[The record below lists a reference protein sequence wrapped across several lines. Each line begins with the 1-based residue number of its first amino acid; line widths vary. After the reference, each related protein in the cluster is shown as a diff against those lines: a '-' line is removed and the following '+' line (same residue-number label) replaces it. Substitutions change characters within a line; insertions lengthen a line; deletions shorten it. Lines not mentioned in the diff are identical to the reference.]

1 MHYNSIYNVKKGN
14 IYGKYKGYV
23 EKTEEFFEKGYTK
36 DINFRIEALKK
47 LKHNIKMNEK
57 NIFKAL
63 KIDLNKSEF
72 ETFIT
77 EIGIV
82 YDEINGAIKNIKKWS
97 KPKKV
102 KTPITN
108 FLASSYIYNEPY
120 GVALIMAPWNYP
132 FQLIMAPLVGAIS
145 AGNCVLLK
153 PSELAVET
161 EQIIVKIIKETFS
174 DEYIGVVTGGV
185 KESEAL
191 LKEKLD
197 YIFYTGGINVGKIV
211 MRAAAE
217 HLTPITLEL
226 GGKSPCIVDKDANID
241 LAARRI
247 AWGKFLN
254 AGQTC
259 VAPDYLVVHRNIK
272 EKLISSI
279 ENYIIEFF
287 GENAF
292 ESEEYPRIINER
304 HFKRLEEYLK
314 EGKIVSGG
322 KTDIS
327 NLYMEPTIIEGINL
341 KNRIMEE
348 EIFGPILPVV
358 EFEGI
363 DEVIDIVKNN
373 PKPLALYYFSEDK
386 EKQEFIIKN
395 ISFGGG
401 CINDTIMHL
410 STSTLPFGGVGSSGM
425 GSYHGRAS
433 FQTFSHKKSIL
444 KKSNLIDIK
453 IRYAPFKGKI
463 NLAKKLFK

>member
-1 MHYNSIYNVKKGN
+1 MEN
-14 IYGKYKGYV
+14 IRNIL
-23 EKTEEFFEKGYTK
+23 EKQKSFFDKGYTK

-47 LKHNIKMNEK
+47 LKHNIKINEN

-102 KTPITN
+102 KIPITN

-120 GVALIMAPWNYP
+120 GVALIMSPWNYP

-153 PSELAVET
+153 PSELAIET
-161 EQIIVKIIKETFS
+161 EKIIVKIIKDTFS
-174 DEYIGVVTGGV
+174 DEYIGVITGGIE
-185 KESEAL
+185 ESTAL
-191 LKEKLD
+191 LKEKFD

-226 GGKSPCIVDKDANID
+226 GGKSPCIVDNDANID

-279 ENYIIEFF
+279 ENYIVEFF
-287 GENAF
+287 GENTF
-292 ESEEYPRIINER
+292 ESEDYPRIINER
-304 HFKRLEEYLK
+304 HFKRLEGYLK

-322 KTDIS
+322 NTDIN
-327 NLYMEPTIIEGINL
+327 NLYIEPTIIEGINFE
-341 KNRIMEE
+341 NRIMEE
-348 EIFGPILPVV
+348 EIFGPIFPVI
-358 EFEGI
+358 EFENI
-363 DEVIDIVKNN
+363 DKVIDIVKNN
-373 PKPLALYYFSEDK
+373 PKPLALYYFSENK

-410 STSTLPFGGVGSSGM
+410 STSTLPFGGVGSSGI
-425 GSYHGRAS
+425 GGYHGRAS
-433 FQTFSHKKSIL
+433 FDTFSHKKSIL
-444 KKSNLIDIK
+444 KKSNLIDVK

-463 NLAKKLFK
+463 NLAKRLFK

>member
-1 MHYNSIYNVKKGN
+1 MESIRDMLKKQ
-14 IYGKYKGYV
+14 KS
-23 EKTEEFFEKGYTK
+23 FFDKGYTK

-47 LKHNIKMNEK
+47 LKHNIKINEN

-82 YDEINGAIKNIKKWS
+82 YDEINGAIKNMKKWS

-120 GVALIMAPWNYP
+120 GVALIMSPWNYP

-161 EQIIVKIIKETFS
+161 EKIIVKIIKDTFS
-174 DEYIGVVTGGV
+174 DEYIGVITGGIE
-185 KESEAL
+185 ESTAL
-191 LKEKLD
+191 LKEKFD

-259 VAPDYLVVHRNIK
+259 VAPDYLVVYRNIK

-279 ENYIIEFF
+279 EDYIVEFF
-287 GENAF
+287 GENTF
-292 ESEEYPRIINER
+292 ESEDYPRIINER
-304 HFKRLEEYLK
+304 HFKRLEGYLK

-322 KTDIS
+322 NTDIN
-327 NLYMEPTIIEGINL
+327 NLYIEPTIIEGINFE
-341 KNRIMEE
+341 NRIMEE
-348 EIFGPILPVV
+348 EIFGPIFPVI
-358 EFEGI
+358 EFEDI
-363 DEVIDIVKNN
+363 DKVIDIVKNN
-373 PKPLALYYFSEDK
+373 PKPLALYYFSENK

-401 CINDTIMHL
+401 CINDTIIHL
-410 STSTLPFGGVGSSGM
+410 STSTLPFGGVGSSGI
-425 GSYHGRAS
+425 GGYHGRAS
-433 FQTFSHKKSIL
+433 FDTFSHKKSIL
-444 KKSNLIDIK
+444 KKSNLIDVK

-463 NLAKKLFK
+463 NLAKRLFK

>member
-1 MHYNSIYNVKKGN
+1 MESIRDMLKKQ
-14 IYGKYKGYV
+14 KS
-23 EKTEEFFEKGYTK
+23 FFEKGYTK
-36 DINFRIEALKK
+36 DINFRIETLKK
-47 LKHNIKMNEK
+47 LKHNIKMNEN

-120 GVALIMAPWNYP
+120 GVALIIAPWNYP

-161 EQIIVKIIKETFS
+161 EKIIVKIIKETFS

-185 KESEAL
+185 KVSEAL
-191 LKEKLD
+191 LKEKFD

-247 AWGKFLN
+247 TWGKFLN

-259 VAPDYLVVHRNIK
+259 VAPDYLVVHKNIK

-292 ESEEYPRIINER
+292 ENEEYPRIINER
-304 HFKRLEEYLK
+304 HFKRLEGYLK
-314 EGKIVSGG
+314 EGKIVFGG

-327 NLYMEPTIIEGINL
+327 NLYIEPTIIEGINL

-348 EIFGPILPVV
+348 EIFGPIFPVI
-358 EFEGI
+358 EFEDI
-363 DEVIDIVKNN
+363 DEVIDIIKNN

-410 STSTLPFGGVGSSGM
+410 STSTLPFGGVGSSGI
-425 GSYHGRAS
+425 GGYHGRAS
-433 FQTFSHKKSIL
+433 FDTFSHKKSIL

>member
-1 MHYNSIYNVKKGN
+1 MEN
-14 IYGKYKGYV
+14 IRNIL
-23 EKTEEFFEKGYTK
+23 EKQKSFFDKGYTK

-47 LKHNIKMNEK
+47 LKHNIKINEN

-120 GVALIMAPWNYP
+120 GVALIMSPWNYP

-153 PSELAVET
+153 PSELAIKT
-161 EQIIVKIIKETFS
+161 EKIIVKIIKDTFS
-174 DEYIGVVTGGV
+174 DEYIGVITGGIE
-185 KESEAL
+185 ESTAL
-191 LKEKLD
+191 LKEKFD

-279 ENYIIEFF
+279 ENYIVEFF
-287 GENAF
+287 GENTF
-292 ESEEYPRIINER
+292 ESEDYPRIINER
-304 HFKRLEEYLK
+304 HFKRLEGYLK

-322 KTDIS
+322 NTDIN
-327 NLYMEPTIIEGINL
+327 NLYIEPTIIEGINFE
-341 KNRIMEE
+341 NRIMEE
-348 EIFGPILPVV
+348 EIFGPIFPVI
-358 EFEGI
+358 EFENI
-363 DEVIDIVKNN
+363 DKVIDIVKNN
-373 PKPLALYYFSEDK
+373 PKPLALYYFSENK

-410 STSTLPFGGVGSSGM
+410 STSTLPFGGVGNSGI
-425 GSYHGRAS
+425 GGYHGRAS
-433 FQTFSHKKSIL
+433 FDTFSHKKSIL
-444 KKSNLIDIK
+444 KKSNLIDVK

-463 NLAKKLFK
+463 NLAKRLFK

>member
-1 MHYNSIYNVKKGN
+1 MEN
-14 IYGKYKGYV
+14 IRNIL
-23 EKTEEFFEKGYTK
+23 EKQKSFFDKGYTK

-47 LKHNIKMNEK
+47 LKHNIKINEN

-82 YDEINGAIKNIKKWS
+82 YDEINGAIRNIKKWS

-120 GVALIMAPWNYP
+120 GVALIMSPWNYP

-161 EQIIVKIIKETFS
+161 EKIIVKIIKDTFS
-174 DEYIGVVTGGV
+174 DEYIGVITGGIE
-185 KESEAL
+185 ESTAL
-191 LKEKLD
+191 LKEKFD

-279 ENYIIEFF
+279 ENYIVEFF
-287 GENAF
+287 GENTF
-292 ESEEYPRIINER
+292 ESEDYPRIINER
-304 HFKRLEEYLK
+304 HFKRLEGYLK

-322 KTDIS
+322 NTDIN
-327 NLYMEPTIIEGINL
+327 NLYIEPTIIEGINFE
-341 KNRIMEE
+341 NRIMEE
-348 EIFGPILPVV
+348 EIFGPIFPVI
-358 EFEGI
+358 EFENI
-363 DEVIDIVKNN
+363 DKVIDIVKNN
-373 PKPLALYYFSEDK
+373 PKPLALYYFSENK

-410 STSTLPFGGVGSSGM
+410 STSTLPFGGVGSSGI
-425 GSYHGRAS
+425 GGYHGRAS
-433 FQTFSHKKSIL
+433 FDTFSHKKSIL
-444 KKSNLIDIK
+444 KKSNLIDVK

-463 NLAKKLFK
+463 NLAKRLFK

>member
-1 MHYNSIYNVKKGN
+1 MEN
-14 IYGKYKGYV
+14 IRNIL
-23 EKTEEFFEKGYTK
+23 EKQKSFFDKGYTK

-47 LKHNIKMNEK
+47 LKHNIKINEN

-120 GVALIMAPWNYP
+120 GVALIMSPWNYP

-161 EQIIVKIIKETFS
+161 EKIIVKIIKDTFS
-174 DEYIGVVTGGV
+174 DEYIGVITGGIE
-185 KESEAL
+185 ESTAL
-191 LKEKLD
+191 LKEKFD

-279 ENYIIEFF
+279 ENYIVEFF
-287 GENAF
+287 GENTF
-292 ESEEYPRIINER
+292 ESEDYPRIINER
-304 HFKRLEEYLK
+304 HFKRLEGYLK

-322 KTDIS
+322 NTDIN
-327 NLYMEPTIIEGINL
+327 NLYIEPTIIEGINFE
-341 KNRIMEE
+341 NRIMEE
-348 EIFGPILPVV
+348 EIFGPIFPVI
-358 EFEGI
+358 EFEDI
-363 DEVIDIVKNN
+363 DKVIDIVKNN
-373 PKPLALYYFSEDK
+373 PKPLALYYFSENK

-410 STSTLPFGGVGSSGM
+410 STSTLPFGGVGSSGI
-425 GSYHGRAS
+425 GGYHGRTS
-433 FQTFSHKKSIL
+433 FDTFSHKKSIL

-463 NLAKKLFK
+463 NLAKRLFK

>member
-1 MHYNSIYNVKKGN
+1 MEN
-14 IYGKYKGYV
+14 IRNIL
-23 EKTEEFFEKGYTK
+23 EKQKSFFDKGYTK

-47 LKHNIKMNEK
+47 LKHNIKINEN

-77 EIGIV
+77 EVGIV

-120 GVALIMAPWNYP
+120 GVALIMSPWNYP

-153 PSELAVET
+153 PSELAIET
-161 EQIIVKIIKETFS
+161 EKIIVKIIKDTFS
-174 DEYIGVVTGGV
+174 DEYIGVITGGIE
-185 KESEAL
+185 ESTAL
-191 LKEKLD
+191 LKEKFD

-279 ENYIIEFF
+279 ENYIVEFF
-287 GENAF
+287 GENTF
-292 ESEEYPRIINER
+292 ESEDYPRIINER
-304 HFKRLEEYLK
+304 HFKRLEGYLK

-322 KTDIS
+322 NTDIN
-327 NLYMEPTIIEGINL
+327 NLYIEPTIIEGINFE
-341 KNRIMEE
+341 NRIMEE
-348 EIFGPILPVV
+348 EIFGPIFPVI
-358 EFEGI
+358 EFENI
-363 DEVIDIVKNN
+363 DKVIDIVKNN
-373 PKPLALYYFSEDK
+373 PKPLALYYFSENK

-410 STSTLPFGGVGSSGM
+410 STSTLPFGGVGSSGI
-425 GSYHGRAS
+425 GGYHGRAS
-433 FQTFSHKKSIL
+433 FDTFSHKKSIL
-444 KKSNLIDIK
+444 KKSNLIDVK

-463 NLAKKLFK
+463 NLAKRLFK

>member
-1 MHYNSIYNVKKGN
+1 MEN
-14 IYGKYKGYV
+14 IRNIL
-23 EKTEEFFEKGYTK
+23 EKQKSFFDKGYTK

-47 LKHNIKMNEK
+47 LKHNIKINEN

-120 GVALIMAPWNYP
+120 GVALIMSPWNYP

-153 PSELAVET
+153 PSELAIET
-161 EQIIVKIIKETFS
+161 EKIIVKIIKDTFS
-174 DEYIGVVTGGV
+174 DEYIGVITGGIE
-185 KESEAL
+185 ESTAL
-191 LKEKLD
+191 LKEKFD

-279 ENYIIEFF
+279 ENYIVEFF
-287 GENAF
+287 GENTF
-292 ESEEYPRIINER
+292 ESEDYPRIINER
-304 HFKRLEEYLK
+304 HFKRLEGYLK

-322 KTDIS
+322 NTDIN
-327 NLYMEPTIIEGINL
+327 NLYIEPTIIEGINFE
-341 KNRIMEE
+341 NRIMEE
-348 EIFGPILPVV
+348 EIFGPIFPVI
-358 EFEGI
+358 EFENI
-363 DEVIDIVKNN
+363 DKVIDIVKNN
-373 PKPLALYYFSEDK
+373 PKPLALYYFSENK

-410 STSTLPFGGVGSSGM
+410 STSTLPFGGVGNSGI
-425 GSYHGRAS
+425 GGYHGRAS
-433 FQTFSHKKSIL
+433 FDTFSHKKSIL
-444 KKSNLIDIK
+444 KKSNLIDVK

-463 NLAKKLFK
+463 NLAKRLFK

>member
-1 MHYNSIYNVKKGN
+1 MESIRNILKKQ
-14 IYGKYKGYV
+14 KS
-23 EKTEEFFEKGYTK
+23 FFEKGYTK
-36 DINFRIEALKK
+36 DINFRIETLKK
-47 LKHNIKMNEK
+47 LKHNIKMNEN

-120 GVALIMAPWNYP
+120 GVALIIAPWNYP

-161 EQIIVKIIKETFS
+161 EKIIVKIIKETFS

-191 LKEKLD
+191 LKEKFD

-247 AWGKFLN
+247 TWGKFLN

-304 HFKRLEEYLK
+304 HFKRLEGYLK

-327 NLYMEPTIIEGINL
+327 NLYIEPTIIEGINL

-348 EIFGPILPVV
+348 EIFGPIFPVI
-358 EFEGI
+358 EFEGM
-363 DEVIDIVKNN
+363 DEVIDIIKNN

-410 STSTLPFGGVGSSGM
+410 STSTLPFGGVGSSGI
-425 GSYHGRAS
+425 GGYHGRAS
-433 FQTFSHKKSIL
+433 FDTFSHKKSIL
-444 KKSNLIDIK
+444 KKSNLIDVK

>member
-1 MHYNSIYNVKKGN
+1 MEN
-14 IYGKYKGYV
+14 IRNIL
-23 EKTEEFFEKGYTK
+23 EKQKSFFDKGYTK

-47 LKHNIKMNEK
+47 LKHNIKINEN

-120 GVALIMAPWNYP
+120 GVALIMSPWNYP

-153 PSELAVET
+153 PSELAIET
-161 EQIIVKIIKETFS
+161 EKIIVKIIKDTFS
-174 DEYIGVVTGGV
+174 DEYIGVITGGIE
-185 KESEAL
+185 ESTAL
-191 LKEKLD
+191 LKEKFD

-279 ENYIIEFF
+279 ENYILEFF
-287 GENAF
+287 GENTF
-292 ESEEYPRIINER
+292 ESEDYPRIINER
-304 HFKRLEEYLK
+304 HFKRLEGYLK

-322 KTDIS
+322 NTDIN
-327 NLYMEPTIIEGINL
+327 NLYIEPTIIEGINFE
-341 KNRIMEE
+341 NRIMEE
-348 EIFGPILPVV
+348 EIFGPIFPVI
-358 EFEGI
+358 EFENI
-363 DEVIDIVKNN
+363 DKVIDIVKNN
-373 PKPLALYYFSEDK
+373 PKPLALYYFSENK

-410 STSTLPFGGVGSSGM
+410 STSTLPFGGVGSSGI
-425 GSYHGRAS
+425 GGYHGRAS
-433 FQTFSHKKSIL
+433 FDTFSHKKSIL
-444 KKSNLIDIK
+444 KKSDLIDVK

-463 NLAKKLFK
+463 NLAKRLFK

>member
-1 MHYNSIYNVKKGN
+1 MESIRDMLKKQ
-14 IYGKYKGYV
+14 KS
-23 EKTEEFFEKGYTK
+23 FFEKGYTK

-47 LKHNIKMNEK
+47 LKHNIKMNET

-97 KPKKV
+97 KSKKV
-102 KTPITN
+102 KTSITN

-161 EQIIVKIIKETFS
+161 EKIIVKIIKETFS

-191 LKEKLD
+191 LKEKFD

-217 HLTPITLEL
+217 HLTPMTLEL

-287 GENAF
+287 GENVF

-304 HFKRLEEYLK
+304 HFKRLEGYLK
-314 EGKIVSGG
+314 EGKIISGG

-327 NLYMEPTIIEGINL
+327 NLYIEPTIIEGINF

-348 EIFGPILPVV
+348 EIFGPIFPVI
-358 EFEGI
+358 EFEGM
-363 DEVIDIVKNN
+363 DEVIDIIKNN

-425 GSYHGRAS
+425 GSYHGRTS
-433 FQTFSHKKSIL
+433 FETFSHKKSIL
-444 KKSNLIDIK
+444 KKSNLVDIK

-463 NLAKKLFK
+463 NLARKLFK

>member
-1 MHYNSIYNVKKGN
+1 MEN
-14 IYGKYKGYV
+14 IKNIL
-23 EKTEEFFEKGYTK
+23 EKQKSFFDKGYTK

-47 LKHNIKMNEK
+47 LKHNIKINEN

-63 KIDLNKSEF
+63 KIDLNKSQF

-120 GVALIMAPWNYP
+120 GVALIISPWNYP

-153 PSELAVET
+153 PSELAIET
-161 EQIIVKIIKETFS
+161 EKIIVKIIKDTFS
-174 DEYIGVVTGGV
+174 DEYIGVITGGIE
-185 KESEAL
+185 ESTAL
-191 LKEKLD
+191 LKEKFD

-279 ENYIIEFF
+279 ENYIVEFF
-287 GENAF
+287 GENTF
-292 ESEEYPRIINER
+292 ESEDYPRIINER
-304 HFKRLEEYLK
+304 HFKRLEGYLK

-322 KTDIS
+322 NTDIN
-327 NLYMEPTIIEGINL
+327 NLYIEPTIIEGINFE
-341 KNRIMEE
+341 NRIMKE
-348 EIFGPILPVV
+348 EIFGPIFPVI
-358 EFEGI
+358 EFEDI
-363 DEVIDIVKNN
+363 DKVIDIVKNN
-373 PKPLALYYFSEDK
+373 PKPLALYYFSENK

-410 STSTLPFGGVGSSGM
+410 STSTLPFGGVGNSGI
-425 GSYHGRAS
+425 GGYHGRAS
-433 FQTFSHKKSIL
+433 FDTFSHKKSIL

-463 NLAKKLFK
+463 NLAKRLFK

>member
-1 MHYNSIYNVKKGN
+1 MESIGDMLKKQ
-14 IYGKYKGYV
+14 KS
-23 EKTEEFFEKGYTK
+23 FFEKGYTK
-36 DINFRIEALKK
+36 DINFRIETLKK
-47 LKHNIKMNEK
+47 LKHNIKMNEN

-120 GVALIMAPWNYP
+120 GVALIIAPWNYP
-132 FQLIMAPLVGAIS
+132 VQLIMAPLVGAIS

-161 EQIIVKIIKETFS
+161 EKIIVKIIKETFS

-185 KESEAL
+185 KVSEAL
-191 LKEKLD
+191 LKEKFD

-247 AWGKFLN
+247 TWGKFLN

-259 VAPDYLVVHRNIK
+259 VAPDYLVVHKNIK

-292 ESEEYPRIINER
+292 ENEEYPRIINER
-304 HFKRLEEYLK
+304 HFKRLEGYLK
-314 EGKIVSGG
+314 EGKIVFGG

-327 NLYMEPTIIEGINL
+327 NLYIEPTIIEGINL

-348 EIFGPILPVV
+348 EIFGPIFPVI
-358 EFEGI
+358 EFEDI
-363 DEVIDIVKNN
+363 DEVIDIIKNN

-386 EKQEFIIKN
+386 EKQEIIIKN

-410 STSTLPFGGVGSSGM
+410 STSTLPFGGVGSSGI
-425 GSYHGRAS
+425 GGYHGRAS
-433 FQTFSHKKSIL
+433 FDTFSHKKSIL

>member
-1 MHYNSIYNVKKGN
+1 MESIRDMLKKQ
-14 IYGKYKGYV
+14 KS
-23 EKTEEFFEKGYTK
+23 FFEKGYTK

-47 LKHNIKMNEK
+47 LKHNIKMNET

-97 KPKKV
+97 KSKKV
-102 KTPITN
+102 KTSITN

-161 EQIIVKIIKETFS
+161 EKIIVKIIKETFS

-191 LKEKLD
+191 LKEKFD

-217 HLTPITLEL
+217 HLTPMTLEL

-259 VAPDYLVVHRNIK
+259 VAPDYLVVPRNIK

-304 HFKRLEEYLK
+304 HFKRLEGYLK
-314 EGKIVSGG
+314 EGKIISGG

-327 NLYMEPTIIEGINL
+327 NLYIEPTIIEGINF

-348 EIFGPILPVV
+348 EIFGPIFPVI
-358 EFEGI
+358 EFEGM
-363 DEVIDIVKNN
+363 DEVIDIIKNN

-425 GSYHGRAS
+425 GSYHGRTS
-433 FQTFSHKKSIL
+433 FETFSHKKSIL
-444 KKSNLIDIK
+444 KKSNLVDIK

-463 NLAKKLFK
+463 NLARKLFK

>member
-1 MHYNSIYNVKKGN
+1 MESIRNILKKQ
-14 IYGKYKGYV
+14 KS
-23 EKTEEFFEKGYTK
+23 FFEKGYTK
-36 DINFRIEALKK
+36 DINFRIETLKK
-47 LKHNIKMNEK
+47 LKHNIKMNEN

-120 GVALIMAPWNYP
+120 GVALIIAPWNYP

-161 EQIIVKIIKETFS
+161 EKIIVKIIKETFS

-191 LKEKLD
+191 LKEKFD

-247 AWGKFLN
+247 TWGKFLN

-304 HFKRLEEYLK
+304 HFKRLEGYLK

-327 NLYMEPTIIEGINL
+327 NLYIEPTIIEGINL

-348 EIFGPILPVV
+348 EIFGPIFPVI
-358 EFEGI
+358 EFEGM
-363 DEVIDIVKNN
+363 DEVIDIIKNN

-410 STSTLPFGGVGSSGM
+410 STSTLPFGGVGSSGI
-425 GSYHGRAS
+425 GGYHGRAS
-433 FQTFSHKKSIL
+433 FDTFSHKKSIL

-453 IRYAPFKGKI
+453 IRYAPLKEK
-463 NLAKKLFK
+463 

>member
-1 MHYNSIYNVKKGN
+1 MESIGDMLKKQ
-14 IYGKYKGYV
+14 KS
-23 EKTEEFFEKGYTK
+23 FFEKGYTK
-36 DINFRIEALKK
+36 DINFRIETLKK
-47 LKHNIKMNEK
+47 LKHNIKMNEN

-120 GVALIMAPWNYP
+120 GVALIIAPWNYP
-132 FQLIMAPLVGAIS
+132 VQLIMAPLVGAIS

-161 EQIIVKIIKETFS
+161 EKIIVKIIKETFS

-185 KESEAL
+185 KVSEAL
-191 LKEKLD
+191 LKEKFD

-247 AWGKFLN
+247 TWGKFLN

-259 VAPDYLVVHRNIK
+259 VAPDYLVVHKNIK

-279 ENYIIEFF
+279 ENYIIKFF

-292 ESEEYPRIINER
+292 ENEEYPRIINER
-304 HFKRLEEYLK
+304 HFKRLEGYLK
-314 EGKIVSGG
+314 EGKIVFGG

-327 NLYMEPTIIEGINL
+327 NLYIEPTIIEGINL

-348 EIFGPILPVV
+348 EIFGPIFPVI
-358 EFEGI
+358 EFEHI
-363 DEVIDIVKNN
+363 DEVIDIIKNN

-386 EKQEFIIKN
+386 EKQEIIIKN

-410 STSTLPFGGVGSSGM
+410 STSTLPFGGVGSSGI
-425 GSYHGRAS
+425 GGYHGRAS
-433 FQTFSHKKSIL
+433 FDTFSHKKSIL

>member
-1 MHYNSIYNVKKGN
+1 MESIRDMLKKQ
-14 IYGKYKGYV
+14 KS
-23 EKTEEFFEKGYTK
+23 FFEKGYTK

-47 LKHNIKMNEK
+47 LKHNIKMNET

-97 KPKKV
+97 KSKKV
-102 KTPITN
+102 KTSITN

-161 EQIIVKIIKETFS
+161 EKIIVKIIKETFS

-191 LKEKLD
+191 LKEKFD

-217 HLTPITLEL
+217 HLTPMTLEL

-304 HFKRLEEYLK
+304 HFKRLEGYLK
-314 EGKIVSGG
+314 EGKIISGG

-327 NLYMEPTIIEGINL
+327 NLYIEPTIIEGINF

-348 EIFGPILPVV
+348 EIFGTIFPVI
-358 EFEGI
+358 EFEGM
-363 DEVIDIVKNN
+363 DEVIDIIKNN

-425 GSYHGRAS
+425 GSYHGRTS
-433 FQTFSHKKSIL
+433 FETFSHKKSIL
-444 KKSNLIDIK
+444 KKSNLVDIK

-463 NLAKKLFK
+463 NLARKLFK

>member
-1 MHYNSIYNVKKGN
+1 MEN
-14 IYGKYKGYV
+14 IRNIL
-23 EKTEEFFEKGYTK
+23 EKQKSFFDKGYTR

-47 LKHNIKMNEK
+47 LKHNIKINEN

-63 KIDLNKSEF
+63 NIDLNKSEF

-120 GVALIMAPWNYP
+120 GVALIMSPWNYP

-153 PSELAVET
+153 PSELAIET
-161 EQIIVKIIKETFS
+161 EKIIVKIIKDTFS
-174 DEYIGVVTGGV
+174 DEYIGVITGGIE
-185 KESEAL
+185 ESTAL
-191 LKEKLD
+191 LKEKFD

-279 ENYIIEFF
+279 ENYIVEFF
-287 GENAF
+287 GENTF
-292 ESEEYPRIINER
+292 ESEDYPRIINER
-304 HFKRLEEYLK
+304 HFKRLEGYLK

-322 KTDIS
+322 NTDIN
-327 NLYMEPTIIEGINL
+327 NLYIEPTIIEGINFE
-341 KNRIMEE
+341 NRIMKE
-348 EIFGPILPVV
+348 EIFGPIFPVI
-358 EFEGI
+358 EFEDI
-363 DEVIDIVKNN
+363 DKVIDIVKNN
-373 PKPLALYYFSEDK
+373 PKPLALYYFSENK

-410 STSTLPFGGVGSSGM
+410 STSTLPFGGVGNSGI
-425 GSYHGRAS
+425 GGYHGRAS
-433 FQTFSHKKSIL
+433 FDTFSHKKSIL

-463 NLAKKLFK
+463 NLAKRLFK

>member
-14 IYGKYKGYV
+14 KYGEYKKYIG
-23 EKTEEFFEKGYTK
+23 KTEEFFDKGYTK

-47 LKHNIKMNEK
+47 LKHNIKINEN

-120 GVALIMAPWNYP
+120 GVALIMSPWNYP

-153 PSELAVET
+153 PSELAIET
-161 EQIIVKIIKETFS
+161 EKVIVKIIKDTFS
-174 DEYIGVVTGGV
+174 DEYIGVITGGIE
-185 KESEAL
+185 ESTAL
-191 LKEKLD
+191 LKEKFD

-279 ENYIIEFF
+279 ENYIVEFF
-287 GENAF
+287 GENTF
-292 ESEEYPRIINER
+292 ESEDYPRIINER
-304 HFKRLEEYLK
+304 HFKRLEGYLK

-322 KTDIS
+322 NTDIN
-327 NLYMEPTIIEGINL
+327 NLYIEPTIIEGINFE
-341 KNRIMEE
+341 NRIMEE
-348 EIFGPILPVV
+348 EIFGPIFPVI
-358 EFEGI
+358 EFENI
-363 DEVIDIVKNN
+363 DKVIDIVKNN
-373 PKPLALYYFSEDK
+373 PKPLALYYFLR
-386 EKQEFIIKN
+386 IKRN
-395 ISFGGG
+395 R
-401 CINDTIMHL
+401 NL
-410 STSTLPFGGVGSSGM
+410 L
-425 GSYHGRAS
+425 
-433 FQTFSHKKSIL
+433 L
-444 KKSNLIDIK
+444 KI
-453 IRYAPFKGKI
+453 YP
-463 NLAKKLFK
+463 LAGDV

>member
-1 MHYNSIYNVKKGN
+1 MKKGN
-14 IYGKYKGYV
+14 RYGKYKKYI

-36 DINFRIEALKK
+36 DINFRIETLKK
-47 LKHNIKMNEK
+47 LKHNIKMNEN

-120 GVALIMAPWNYP
+120 GVALIIAPWNYP

-161 EQIIVKIIKETFS
+161 EKIIVKIIKETFS

-191 LKEKLD
+191 LKEKFD

-247 AWGKFLN
+247 TWGKFLN

-304 HFKRLEEYLK
+304 HFKRLEGYLK

-327 NLYMEPTIIEGINL
+327 NLYIEPTIIEGINL

-348 EIFGPILPVV
+348 EIFGPIFPVI
-358 EFEGI
+358 EFEGM
-363 DEVIDIVKNN
+363 DEVIDIIKNN

-410 STSTLPFGGVGSSGM
+410 STSTLPFGGVGSSGI
-425 GSYHGRAS
+425 GGYHGRAS
-433 FQTFSHKKSIL
+433 FDTFSHKKSIL

>member
-1 MHYNSIYNVKKGN
+1 MDMEN
-14 IYGKYKGYV
+14 IRNIL
-23 EKTEEFFEKGYTK
+23 EKQKSFFDKGYTK

-47 LKHNIKMNEK
+47 LKHNIKINEN

-82 YDEINGAIKNIKKWS
+82 YDEINGAIRNIKKWS

-120 GVALIMAPWNYP
+120 GVALIMSPWNYP

-161 EQIIVKIIKETFS
+161 EKIIVKIIKDTFS
-174 DEYIGVVTGGV
+174 DEYIGVITGGIE
-185 KESEAL
+185 ESTAL
-191 LKEKLD
+191 LKEKFD

-279 ENYIIEFF
+279 ENYIVEFF
-287 GENAF
+287 GENTF
-292 ESEEYPRIINER
+292 ESEDYPRIINER
-304 HFKRLEEYLK
+304 HFKRLEGYLK

-322 KTDIS
+322 NTDIN
-327 NLYMEPTIIEGINL
+327 NLYIEPTIIEGINFE
-341 KNRIMEE
+341 NRIMEE
-348 EIFGPILPVV
+348 EIFGPIFPVI
-358 EFEGI
+358 EFENI
-363 DEVIDIVKNN
+363 DKVIDIVKNN
-373 PKPLALYYFSEDK
+373 PKPLALYYFSENK

-410 STSTLPFGGVGSSGM
+410 STSTLPFGGVGSSGI
-425 GSYHGRAS
+425 GGYHGRAS
-433 FQTFSHKKSIL
+433 FDTFSHKKSIL
-444 KKSNLIDIK
+444 KKSNLIDVK

-463 NLAKKLFK
+463 NLAKRLFK

>member
-1 MHYNSIYNVKKGN
+1 MESIRDMLKKQ
-14 IYGKYKGYV
+14 KS
-23 EKTEEFFEKGYTK
+23 FFEKGYTK

-47 LKHNIKMNEK
+47 LKHDIKMNEK

-433 FQTFSHKKSIL
+433 FETFSHKKSIL

>member
-1 MHYNSIYNVKKGN
+1 MESIRDMLKKQ
-14 IYGKYKGYV
+14 KS
-23 EKTEEFFEKGYTK
+23 FFEKGYTK

-358 EFEGI
+358 KFEGI

>member
-1 MHYNSIYNVKKGN
+1 MEN
-14 IYGKYKGYV
+14 IRNIL
-23 EKTEEFFEKGYTK
+23 EKQKSFFDKEYTK

-47 LKHNIKMNEK
+47 LKHNIKINEN

-82 YDEINGAIKNIKKWS
+82 YNEINGAIKNIKKWS

-120 GVALIMAPWNYP
+120 GVALIMSPWNYP

-153 PSELAVET
+153 PSELAIET
-161 EQIIVKIIKETFS
+161 EKVIVKIIKDTFS
-174 DEYIGVVTGGV
+174 DEYIGVITGGIE
-185 KESEAL
+185 ESTAL
-191 LKEKLD
+191 LKEKFD

-279 ENYIIEFF
+279 ENYIVEFF
-287 GENAF
+287 GENTF
-292 ESEEYPRIINER
+292 ESEDYPRIINER
-304 HFKRLEEYLK
+304 HFKRLEGYLK

-322 KTDIS
+322 NTDIN
-327 NLYMEPTIIEGINL
+327 NLYIEPTIIEGINFE
-341 KNRIMEE
+341 NRIMEE
-348 EIFGPILPVV
+348 EIFGPIFPVI
-358 EFEGI
+358 EFENI
-363 DEVIDIVKNN
+363 DKVIDIVKNN
-373 PKPLALYYFSEDK
+373 PKPLALYYFSENK

-410 STSTLPFGGVGSSGM
+410 STSTLPFGGVGSSGI
-425 GSYHGRAS
+425 GGYHGRAS
-433 FQTFSHKKSIL
+433 FDTFSHKKSIL
-444 KKSNLIDIK
+444 KKSNLIDVK

-463 NLAKKLFK
+463 NLAKRLFK

>member
-1 MHYNSIYNVKKGN
+1 MEN
-14 IYGKYKGYV
+14 IRNIL
-23 EKTEEFFEKGYTK
+23 EKQKSFFDKGYTK

-47 LKHNIKMNEK
+47 LKHNIKINEN

-82 YDEINGAIKNIKKWS
+82 YDEINGAIRNIKKWS

-120 GVALIMAPWNYP
+120 GVALIMSPWNYP

-153 PSELAVET
+153 PSELAIET
-161 EQIIVKIIKETFS
+161 EKIIVKIIKDTFS
-174 DEYIGVVTGGV
+174 DEYIGVITGGIE
-185 KESEAL
+185 ESTAL
-191 LKEKLD
+191 LKEKFD

-279 ENYIIEFF
+279 GNYIVEFF
-287 GENAF
+287 GENTF
-292 ESEEYPRIINER
+292 ESEDYPRIINER
-304 HFKRLEEYLK
+304 HFKRLEGYLK

-322 KTDIS
+322 NTDIN
-327 NLYMEPTIIEGINL
+327 NLYIEPTIIEGINFE
-341 KNRIMEE
+341 NRIMEE
-348 EIFGPILPVV
+348 EIFGPIFPVI
-358 EFEGI
+358 EFEDI
-363 DEVIDIVKNN
+363 DKVIDIVKNN
-373 PKPLALYYFSEDK
+373 PKPLALYYFSENK

-410 STSTLPFGGVGSSGM
+410 STSTLPFGGVGSSGI
-425 GSYHGRAS
+425 GGYHGRAS
-433 FQTFSHKKSIL
+433 FDTFSHKKSIL
-444 KKSNLIDIK
+444 KKSNLIDVK

-463 NLAKKLFK
+463 NLAKRLFK

>member
-1 MHYNSIYNVKKGN
+1 MESIRDMLKKQ
-14 IYGKYKGYV
+14 KS
-23 EKTEEFFEKGYTK
+23 FFDKGYTK

-47 LKHNIKMNEK
+47 LKHNIKINEN

-82 YDEINGAIKNIKKWS
+82 YDEINGAIKNMKKWS

-120 GVALIMAPWNYP
+120 GVALIMSPWNYP

-161 EQIIVKIIKETFS
+161 EKIIVKIIKDTFS
-174 DEYIGVVTGGV
+174 DEYIGVITGGIE
-185 KESEAL
+185 ESTAL
-191 LKEKLD
+191 LKEKFD

-279 ENYIIEFF
+279 EDYIVEFF
-287 GENAF
+287 GENTF
-292 ESEEYPRIINER
+292 ESEDYPRIINER
-304 HFKRLEEYLK
+304 HFKRLEGYLK

-322 KTDIS
+322 NTDIN
-327 NLYMEPTIIEGINL
+327 NLYIEPTIIEGINFE
-341 KNRIMEE
+341 NRIMEE
-348 EIFGPILPVV
+348 EIFGPIFPVI
-358 EFEGI
+358 EFEDI
-363 DEVIDIVKNN
+363 DKVIDIVKNN
-373 PKPLALYYFSEDK
+373 PKPLALYYFSENK

-410 STSTLPFGGVGSSGM
+410 STSTLPFGGVGSSGI
-425 GSYHGRAS
+425 GGYHGRAS
-433 FQTFSHKKSIL
+433 FDTFSHKKSIL

-463 NLAKKLFK
+463 NLAKRLFK

>member
-1 MHYNSIYNVKKGN
+1 MESIGDMLKKQ
-14 IYGKYKGYV
+14 KS
-23 EKTEEFFEKGYTK
+23 FFEKGYTK
-36 DINFRIEALKK
+36 DINFRIETLKK
-47 LKHNIKMNEK
+47 LKHNIKMNEN

-120 GVALIMAPWNYP
+120 GVALIIAPWNYP
-132 FQLIMAPLVGAIS
+132 VQLIMAPLVGAIS

-161 EQIIVKIIKETFS
+161 EKIIVKIIKETFS

-185 KESEAL
+185 KVSEAL
-191 LKEKLD
+191 LKEKFD

-247 AWGKFLN
+247 TWGKFLN

-259 VAPDYLVVHRNIK
+259 VAPDYLVVHKNIK

-292 ESEEYPRIINER
+292 ENEEYPRIINER
-304 HFKRLEEYLK
+304 HFKRLEGYLK
-314 EGKIVSGG
+314 EGKIVFGG

-327 NLYMEPTIIEGINL
+327 NLYIEPTIIEGINL

-348 EIFGPILPVV
+348 EIFGPIFPVI
-358 EFEGI
+358 EFEHI
-363 DEVIDIVKNN
+363 DEVIDIIKNN

-386 EKQEFIIKN
+386 EKQEIIIKN

-410 STSTLPFGGVGSSGM
+410 STSTLPFGGVGSSGI
-425 GSYHGRAS
+425 GGYHGRAS
-433 FQTFSHKKSIL
+433 FDTFSHKKSIL

>member
-1 MHYNSIYNVKKGN
+1 MEN
-14 IYGKYKGYV
+14 IRNIL
-23 EKTEEFFEKGYTK
+23 EKQKSFFDKGYTK

-47 LKHNIKMNEK
+47 LKHNIKINEN

-63 KIDLNKSEF
+63 NIDLNKSEF

-82 YDEINGAIKNIKKWS
+82 YDEINEAIKNIKKWS

-120 GVALIMAPWNYP
+120 GVALIMSPWNYP

-153 PSELAVET
+153 PSELAIET
-161 EQIIVKIIKETFS
+161 EKIIVKIIKDTFS
-174 DEYIGVVTGGV
+174 DEYIGVITGGIE
-185 KESEAL
+185 ESTAL
-191 LKEKLD
+191 LKEKFD

-279 ENYIIEFF
+279 ENYIVEFF
-287 GENAF
+287 GENTF
-292 ESEEYPRIINER
+292 ESEDYPRIINER
-304 HFKRLEEYLK
+304 HFKRLEGYLK

-322 KTDIS
+322 NTDIN
-327 NLYMEPTIIEGINL
+327 NLYIEPTIIEGINFE
-341 KNRIMEE
+341 NRIMEE
-348 EIFGPILPVV
+348 EIFGPIFPVI
-358 EFEGI
+358 EFEDI
-363 DEVIDIVKNN
+363 DKVIDIVKNN
-373 PKPLALYYFSEDK
+373 PKPLALYYFSENK

-410 STSTLPFGGVGSSGM
+410 STSTLPFGGVGSSGI
-425 GSYHGRAS
+425 GGYHGRAS
-433 FQTFSHKKSIL
+433 FDTFSHKKSIL

-463 NLAKKLFK
+463 NLAKRLFK

>member
-1 MHYNSIYNVKKGN
+1 MESIRDMLKRQKS
-14 IYGKYKGYV
+14 
-23 EKTEEFFEKGYTK
+23 FFEKGYTK

-47 LKHNIKMNEK
+47 LKHNIKMNET

-97 KPKKV
+97 KSKKV
-102 KTPITN
+102 KTSITN

-120 GVALIMAPWNYP
+120 GVVLIMAPWNYP

-161 EQIIVKIIKETFS
+161 EKIIVKIIKETFS

-191 LKEKLD
+191 LKEKFD

-217 HLTPITLEL
+217 NLTPITLEL

-241 LAARRI
+241 LAAKRI

-259 VAPDYLVVHRNIK
+259 VAPDYLVVNRNIK
-272 EKLISSI
+272 EKLISLM
-279 ENYIIEFF
+279 ENYIIKFF
-287 GENAF
+287 GENVF

-304 HFKRLEEYLK
+304 HFKRLEGYLK
-314 EGKIVSGG
+314 EGRIVFGG

-327 NLYMEPTIIEGINL
+327 NLYIEPTIIEGINF

-348 EIFGPILPVV
+348 EIFGPIFPVI
-358 EFEGI
+358 EFEDI
-363 DEVIDIVKNN
+363 DEVIGIIRNN

-410 STSTLPFGGVGSSGM
+410 STSTLPFGGVGSSGI

-433 FQTFSHKKSIL
+433 FETFSHKKSIL
-444 KKSNLIDIK
+444 KKSNLVDIK

-463 NLAKKLFK
+463 NLARKLFK

>member
-1 MHYNSIYNVKKGN
+1 MESIRDMLKKQ
-14 IYGKYKGYV
+14 KS
-23 EKTEEFFEKGYTK
+23 FFEKGYTK

-47 LKHNIKMNEK
+47 LKHNIKMNET

-97 KPKKV
+97 KSKKV
-102 KTPITN
+102 KTSITN

-120 GVALIMAPWNYP
+120 GVALIMSPWNYP

-161 EQIIVKIIKETFS
+161 EKIIVKIIKETFS

-191 LKEKLD
+191 LKEKFD

-217 HLTPITLEL
+217 NLTPITLEL

-241 LAARRI
+241 LAAKRI
-247 AWGKFLN
+247 TWGKFLN

-304 HFKRLEEYLK
+304 HFKRLEGYLK

-327 NLYMEPTIIEGINL
+327 NLYIEPTIIEGINF

-348 EIFGPILPVV
+348 EIFGPIFPVI
-358 EFEGI
+358 EFEDI
-363 DEVIDIVKNN
+363 DEVIDIIKNN

-425 GSYHGRAS
+425 GSYHGRVS
-433 FQTFSHKKSIL
+433 FETFSHKKSIL
-444 KKSNLIDIK
+444 KKSNLVDIK

>member
-1 MHYNSIYNVKKGN
+1 MEN
-14 IYGKYKGYV
+14 IRNIL
-23 EKTEEFFEKGYTK
+23 EKQKSFFEKGYTK

-47 LKHNIKMNEK
+47 LKHNIKINEN

-120 GVALIMAPWNYP
+120 GVALIMSPWNYP

-153 PSELAVET
+153 PSELAIET
-161 EQIIVKIIKETFS
+161 EKIIVKIIKDTFS
-174 DEYIGVVTGGV
+174 DEYIGVITGGIE
-185 KESEAL
+185 ESTAL
-191 LKEKLD
+191 LKEKFD

-279 ENYIIEFF
+279 ENYIVEFF
-287 GENAF
+287 GENTF
-292 ESEEYPRIINER
+292 ESEDYPRIINER
-304 HFKRLEEYLK
+304 HFKRLEGYLK

-322 KTDIS
+322 NTDIN
-327 NLYMEPTIIEGINL
+327 NLYIEPTIIEGINFE
-341 KNRIMEE
+341 NRIMEE
-348 EIFGPILPVV
+348 EIFGPIFPVI
-358 EFEGI
+358 EFENI
-363 DEVIDIVKNN
+363 DKVIDIVKNN
-373 PKPLALYYFSEDK
+373 PKPLALYYFSENK

-410 STSTLPFGGVGSSGM
+410 STSTLPFGGVGSSGI
-425 GSYHGRAS
+425 GGYHGRAS
-433 FQTFSHKKSIL
+433 FDTFSHKKSIL
-444 KKSNLIDIK
+444 KKSDLIDVK

-463 NLAKKLFK
+463 NLAKRLFK

>member
-1 MHYNSIYNVKKGN
+1 MEN
-14 IYGKYKGYV
+14 IRNIL
-23 EKTEEFFEKGYTK
+23 EKQKSFFDKGYTK
-36 DINFRIEALKK
+36 NINFRIEALKK
-47 LKHNIKMNEK
+47 LKHNIKINEN

-63 KIDLNKSEF
+63 NIDLNKSEF

-120 GVALIMAPWNYP
+120 GVALIMSPWNYP

-153 PSELAVET
+153 PSELAIET
-161 EQIIVKIIKETFS
+161 EKIIVKIIKDTFS
-174 DEYIGVVTGGV
+174 DEYIGVITGGIE
-185 KESEAL
+185 ESTAL
-191 LKEKLD
+191 LKEKFN

-279 ENYIIEFF
+279 ENYIVEFF
-287 GENAF
+287 GENTF
-292 ESEEYPRIINER
+292 ESEDYPRIINER
-304 HFKRLEEYLK
+304 HFKRLEGYLK

-322 KTDIS
+322 NTDIN
-327 NLYMEPTIIEGINL
+327 NLYIEPTIIEGINFE
-341 KNRIMEE
+341 NRIMEE
-348 EIFGPILPVV
+348 EIFGPIFPVI
-358 EFEGI
+358 EFEDI
-363 DEVIDIVKNN
+363 DKVIDIVNNN
-373 PKPLALYYFSEDK
+373 PKPLALYYFSENK

-425 GSYHGRAS
+425 GSYHGRTS
-433 FQTFSHKKSIL
+433 FETFSHKKSIL
-444 KKSNLIDIK
+444 KKSNLVDIK

-463 NLAKKLFK
+463 NLARKLFK

>member
-1 MHYNSIYNVKKGN
+1 MESIRDMLKKQ
-14 IYGKYKGYV
+14 KS
-23 EKTEEFFEKGYTK
+23 FFEKGYTK

-47 LKHNIKMNEK
+47 LKHNIKMNET

-97 KPKKV
+97 KSKKV
-102 KTPITN
+102 KTSITN

-161 EQIIVKIIKETFS
+161 EKIIVKIIKETFS

-191 LKEKLD
+191 LKEKFD

-217 HLTPITLEL
+217 HLTPMTLEL

-304 HFKRLEEYLK
+304 HFKRLEGYLK
-314 EGKIVSGG
+314 EGKIISGG

-327 NLYMEPTIIEGINL
+327 NLYIEPTIIEEINF

-348 EIFGPILPVV
+348 EIFGPIFPVI
-358 EFEGI
+358 EFEGM
-363 DEVIDIVKNN
+363 DEVIDIIKNN

-425 GSYHGRAS
+425 GSYHGRTS
-433 FQTFSHKKSIL
+433 FETFSHKKSIL
-444 KKSNLIDIK
+444 KKSNLVDIK

-463 NLAKKLFK
+463 NLARKLFK